1 MGPAR
6 LRSSHDPNPDHPQGL
21 LAKFDRRGQG
31 DAETLAEL
39 RRLRGEAERTGFRTA
54 IPALDTALGVAESL
68 ASVTLP

>member
-1 MGPAR
+1 VTR
-6 LRSSHDPNPDHPQGL
+6 IRTTSQGL

-39 RRLRGEAERTGFRTA
+39 WRLRGEAERTGFRTA
-54 IPALDTALGVAESL
+54 IPALDAALAEAKAP